1 MKTKLSILI
10 IAAVAMFSACSEGTV
25 STAKVETSN
34 DTLSYALGMLIGN
47 NLTQDFDE
55 VNYAVMAKAMEEA
68 NAESEEVLFADLNEA
83 NMFIQSYMSTVLEK
97 KGKENVE
104 KGEAFLEENANK
116 DGIQVTESGLQYEV
130 ITEGTGEK
138 PTAESTV
145 KVHYHGTTID
155 GEVFDSSVESGQ
167 PVEFPLNSV
176 IPGWTE
182 GVQLMSVGSKY
193 KLYVPSELA
202 YGARGAGGAIGPN
215 ETLIFEVELLE
226 IVK

>member
-1 MKTKLSILI
+1 MKTKLSIVI
-10 IAAVAMFSACSEGTV
+10 VAVVAMFSACSEG
-25 STAKVETSN
+25 SISSAKVETAN
-34 DTLSYALGMLIGN
+34 DSLSYALGMLIGN
-47 NLTQDFDE
+47 NLATDFDK

-68 NAESEEVLFADLNEA
+68 NADSGEVLFGDLNEA
-83 NMFIQSYMSTVLEK
+83 NMFVQNYMQAIQEQ
-97 KGKENVE
+97 KGQANIE
-104 KGEAFLEENANK
+104 KGQAFLEENAAREEVA
-116 DGIQVTESGLQYEV
+116 VTESGLQYEV

-155 GEVFDSSVESGQ
+155 GTVFDSSVERGE
-167 PVEFPLNSV
+167 PVEFPLNGV
-176 IPGWTE
+176 IAGWTE

-193 KLYVPSELA
+193 KLYVPSDLA
-202 YGARGAGGAIGPN
+202 YGARGAGGPIGPN